1 MKRRAIQVCVV
12 FFPTPIPAS
21 AHVHTHARVNA
32 HTRIHLML
40 NAPKRGTFKLQ
51 ALDPSLGQ
59 SVSGSS
65 SSSSSS
71 SSSIIINACP
81 MVSSRH
87 GSWLHKRWRWT
98 YRMRLIHQRVR
109 RSMCDMGYIMQTCGR
124 PYHHHGRGSHVHG
137 TRYRGIICRLHFK

>member
-65 SSSSSS
+65 SSSSSTRSRNHFIRAFKS
-71 SSSIIINACP
+71 SRSLRSRSIIL
-81 MVSSRH
+81 V
-87 GSWLHKRWRWT
+87 G
-98 YRMRLIHQRVR
+98 
-109 RSMCDMGYIMQTCGR
+109 
-124 PYHHHGRGSHVHG
+124 
-137 TRYRGIICRLHFK
+137 

>member
-65 SSSSSS
+65 SSSSRVGIAHPIDSGKVK
-71 SSSIIINACP
+71 I
-81 MVSSRH
+81 
-87 GSWLHKRWRWT
+87 
-98 YRMRLIHQRVR
+98 LIV
-109 RSMCDMGYIMQTCGR
+109 C
-124 PYHHHGRGSHVHG
+124 
-137 TRYRGIICRLHFK
+137 